1 MILTWKHSLTDWL
14 LIKFTFEKKKKKVK
28 EKPFGN
34 SESVNFWF
42 NCHFLHIA
50 IANARNWLISCTG
63 VASSYKLQSLHWTTI
78 IVLRTNIIYPQF
90 GFLDM
95 QSFTTQQ
102 RFYNKYSLSKNST
115 RTITTTFKKS
125 KVAKKVDMVKQVRPV
140 WSDPFDPHPVWPV
153 TRLTRLKMTRFDS
166 WPVTRLTRPDSPVLP
181 CLPMMSR
188 LRLRCNFYKIFTYS
202 SLLNML
208 CTLL

>member
-1 MILTWKHSLTDWL
+1 MTIDLDLKTFSDWL
-14 LIKFTFEKKKKKVK
+14 TVDQIYFWKKKKKVK

-63 VASSYKLQSLHWTTI
+63 VACSYKLQSLHWTTI

-125 KVAKKVDMVKQVRPV
+125 KVAEKVDMAKRVRPV
-140 WSDPFDPHPVWPV
+140 WPASRLTCNPIDPFKNDPFWLV
-153 TRLTRLKMTRFDS
+153 TRFDPRPNWPDLTLTRLACFA
-166 WPVTRLTRPDSPVLP
+166 
-181 CLPMMSR
+181 MST
-188 LRLRCNFYKIFTYS
+188 NDE
-202 SLLNML
+202 
-208 CTLL
+208 